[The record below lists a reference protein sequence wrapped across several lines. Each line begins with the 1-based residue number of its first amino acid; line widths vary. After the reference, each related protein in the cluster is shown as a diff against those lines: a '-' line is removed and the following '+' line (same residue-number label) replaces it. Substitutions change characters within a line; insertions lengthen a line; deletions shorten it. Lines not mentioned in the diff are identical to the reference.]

1 MSRSIKKGPYV
12 HPGVYKKVEQ
22 LNETGERQVI
32 RVYKRACMI
41 APEFLGHNFEIYN
54 GKKWVPLFVTEDHI
68 GHRFGEFAPT
78 RNFRSHSKDERK
90 AKR

>member
-12 HPGVYKKVEQ
+12 HPGIFNKVEQ
-22 LNETGERQVI
+22 LNETGDRQVI
-32 RVYKRACMI
+32 RVYKRACVI
-41 APEFLGHNFEIYN
+41 TPEFLGHNFEIYN